1 MSSIFDKFKGK
12 ITVDS
17 NWNIKYN
24 GFAESFDSLPVRLF
38 FSAMEPRKEKN
49 LLDYIAIGGACA
61 FLCILN
67 L

>member
-1 MSSIFDKFKGK
+1 MSSIFDKLKGK

-17 NWNIKYN
+17 NLNIKYN
-24 GFAESFDSLPVRLF
+24 DLAESFDSLPVRLF
-38 FSAMEPRKEKN
+38 FSAIEPREEKK
-49 LLDYIAIGGACA
+49 LLDYIAIGAACA